1 MASSFATLPLMD
13 ASRDSRIHDWIA
25 EQYSFALSEFEDDHW
40 RDDPPSL
47 RESKLLPDDFDLIAR
62 APPPPQSDSDRDT
75 LSTLFSDPPLL
86 PSPLSSLSRP
96 PSHQPSPDD
105 HTDLEDAFE
114 GLLRE
119 MNSWRSAPASQSA
132 LTLTLTNRNKA
143 LPATPSPP
151 PTPSLEDFPSP
162 PPTAPSSPSS
172 STFPVTPTSSFRPLH
187 RRSKPLDT
195 FPSPSESDS
204 EAALTSSASY
214 ASLRSRTNRYP
225 SISTTLST
233 VDSSFTPSV
242 RHAIYVSTS
251 MTSPPPSPTTPT
263 PTERPPHPKNVSS
276 IPLPDPAPFAAS
288 TDGLLKVYPS
298 GLSGGES
305 SRWSLAST
313 SRRSPTPTPNS
324 MPILPSFVRP
334 SPKPKRELLS
344 IRTRLLSTFG
354 LRPRSIVPPSPT
366 NGSSSRRNSHRTSW
380 GSATS
385 RRRRVDSSVNVN
397 SIRGEKRLVVS
408 GLEEGNLDAEL
419 AVKRWCESF
428 GEIRRISRK
437 DGALHVSWKKASVA
451 DTVCRLEARVF
462 IKGVGSVALSWITEP
477 RLF

>member
-1 MASSFATLPLMD
+1 MASFPTLPLVD

-25 EQYSFALSEFEDDHW
+25 EQYSFALSEFEDDHLW
-40 RDDPPSL
+40 RNDPPSL
-47 RESKLLPDDFDLIAR
+47 RESKLLPDDFDLIVR
-62 APPPPQSDSDRDT
+62 SPPTAQSDSDRDT
-75 LSTLFSDPPLL
+75 LSTLFYNPPLL
-86 PSPLSSLSRP
+86 PSPLPSLSRP
-96 PSHQPSPDD
+96 PSHQPTQDN
-105 HTDLEDAFE
+105 TDLEDAFE

-119 MNSWRSAPASQSA
+119 MNSWRSTPASQSS
-132 LTLTLTNRNKA
+132 LTLTLSNRNKA

-187 RRSKPLDT
+187 RRSKPLDP
-195 FPSPSESDS
+195 FPTSESDS
-204 EAALTSSASY
+204 EATLTSSASY
-214 ASLRSRTNRYP
+214 ASLRSRVNRYP

-233 VDSSFTPSV
+233 ADSSFTPSV

-251 MTSPPPSPTTPT
+251 KTSPPPSPATPT
-263 PTERPPHPKNVSS
+263 PTDRTPPPSSVSS
-276 IPLPDPAPFAAS
+276 IPLPDPTPFAAS

-298 GLSGGES
+298 GLASGEA

-313 SRRSPTPTPNS
+313 SRRSPTPTPSS
-324 MPILPSFVRP
+324 MPVLPSFVRP

-354 LRPRSIVPPSPT
+354 LRPRSTVPTSPT
-366 NGSSSRRNSHRTSW
+366 KGTPSRRNSHRASW
-380 GSATS
+380 GSTTS
-385 RRRRVDSSVNVN
+385 RRRRVDSSVTLNA
-397 SIRGEKRLVVS
+397 IRGEKRLIVS

-428 GEIRRISRK
+428 GELRRISRK